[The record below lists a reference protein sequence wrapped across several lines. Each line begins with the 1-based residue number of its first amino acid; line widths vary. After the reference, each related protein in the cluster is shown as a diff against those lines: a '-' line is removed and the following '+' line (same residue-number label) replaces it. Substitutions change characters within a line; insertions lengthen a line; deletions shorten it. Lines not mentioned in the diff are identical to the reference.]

1 MSSRAFSCGGKT
13 TAFENQHLE
22 RGKSNSMNTTRN
34 WAQFLSTLLTGLIIM
49 LAVVACGS
57 YGTNPNTEPTPEE
70 PSPEIVDFALKPIS
84 DKLELFAG
92 GETST
97 IINLERQEGFDTTV
111 NMIFEGL
118 PEGVEQVW
126 SRDTENGD
134 CTVRLIAHSEVAE
147 GEYTI
152 TLRGVAEA
160 GNNKLSALG
169 EEGASQTVSITI
181 TLPKP
186 FSASLQPAIL
196 PMPADSLTAVVVP
209 IKRLPG
215 FEEILHVQLLNVPA
229 GITSGF
235 CTDESG
241 CFSVVGGSE
250 FKINVRVA
258 ADAPQG
264 QKTLTV
270 QISSVDGRFKQT
282 LPLQINIQA
291 PVANPDFRLLTPSI
305 SLSAPFET
313 PVPIRLTIIRIK
325 GFDKG
330 ILVKTNTPGFSANE
344 ITIPGGENSA
354 ILNDVIVPAAPPQ
367 GPRPAENIGT
377 LTVKRT
383 VDTSLALP
391 ATQTLKI
398 LAQEVGTNL
407 SKDVDV
413 NFTVLPVSGGKDFT
427 FKAATTAASG
437 SADHGLVVISDN
449 NTVVVGSTENGTFIL
464 KRLKSDG
471 SPDPKFASRFQTNQV
486 KISFQGV
493 ATLRAIAL
501 APDDD
506 IVAVG
511 TVTQN
516 NDVSTSKIAVAKVNP
531 DGSLDS
537 AFGSGKI
544 INLNISEGRAVTVTN
559 SGQILIAGQS
569 AGDALSSSILQAQAT
584 LLMHCVVVALKPDG
598 SLDSSFSGDGISAF
612 RADSSGFGQTSD
624 GCNAVALAP
633 NNLIVVGGVSRDDDD
648 SRFFVARL
656 QANGN
661 LDANFGG
668 DGMVVTDINDL
679 TDAVNNIVVQP
690 NGKIIAGGLGVNNN
704 SEFGILARYNTTGGL
719 DSTFDGDGI
728 RATPTHAVSTNAQPF
743 ERGIRGLALQK
754 DGNILLIEQTGNTPA
769 VLRRL
774 TADGSTL
781 ELINPVV
788 VSKVTDIKLDF
799 NGRITL
805 LGIRPERYFP

>member
-1 MSSRAFSCGGKT
+1 VLFCGGKT

-22 RGKSNSMNTTRN
+22 RGKSNFMNTTRN
-34 WAQFLSTLLTGLIIM
+34 WSQFLSTLLTGLILV
-49 LAVVACGS
+49 LAVVACGP
-57 YGTNPNTEPTPEE
+57 YGATPTTEPTPED
-70 PSPEIVDFALKPIS
+70 PSTEVVKFALKPVS
-84 DKLELFAG
+84 DKLELSAG

-111 NMIFEGL
+111 NMTFEGL

-147 GEYTI
+147 GNYSV
-152 TLRGVAEA
+152 TLRGVAQS
-160 GNNKLSALG
+160 GNNNLSALG
-169 EEGASQTVSITI
+169 EEGTSQTFSITI

-196 PMPADSLTAVVVP
+196 PMPADSLTTVVVS

-215 FEEILHVQLLNVPA
+215 FEEILHLQLLNVPA
-229 GITSGF
+229 GVTTGGT

-241 CFSVVGGSE
+241 CNSVVGFSE
-250 FKINVRVA
+250 FKFGVRVA

-282 LPLQINIQA
+282 IPLQINIQA
-291 PVANPDFRLLTPSI
+291 PLANPAFRLLTPAI

-344 ITIPGGENSA
+344 ITIRGDENSA
-354 ILNDVIVPAAPPQ
+354 TPNGVIVPAAPPE
-367 GPRPAENIGT
+367 GPGPAENIGT
-377 LTVKRT
+377 LTVKRNP
-383 VDTSLALP
+383 DTSLALP

-398 LAQEVGTNL
+398 LAQGVGTNL
-407 SKDVDV
+407 SKNVDV
-413 NFTVLPVSGGKDFT
+413 SFNILPVSGDRDFA
-427 FKAATTAASG
+427 FKAATTALSG
-437 SADHGLVVISDN
+437 SADHGLVLLPDGK
-449 NTVVVGSTENGTFIL
+449 VVAGSTENGTFIL
-464 KRLKSDG
+464 KRLQPDG
-471 SPDPKFASRFQTNQV
+471 SPDPSFVSRFQTNQV
-486 KISFQGV
+486 KIDFQGV
-493 ATLRAIAL
+493 ATLRAIAR
-501 APDDD
+501 APDGD

-516 NDVSTSKIAVAKVNP
+516 NDVATSKIAVAKVNP

-537 AFGSGKI
+537 VFGNGKI
-544 INLNISEGRAVTVTN
+544 INLFLSEGRAVTVTG
-559 SGQILIAGQS
+559 SGQILIAGES
-569 AGDALSSSILQAQAT
+569 ANDALSSNTLQAQVT
-584 LLMHCVVVALKPDG
+584 ILMHCVVVALKPDG

-656 QANGN
+656 QANGT

-668 DGMVVTDINDL
+668 DGMVVTDVNEL

-690 NGKIIAGGLGVNNN
+690 NGKIIAGGLGVDNNT
-704 SEFGILARYNTTGGL
+704 EFGILARYNTTGGL

-743 ERGIRGLALQK
+743 ERGIRGLALQS

-774 TADGSTL
+774 KADGSTL
-781 ELINPVV
+781 VLINPSV
-788 VSKVTDIKLDF
+788 VSKVTDIKLDA
-799 NGRITL
+799 NGKIIL
-805 LGIRPERYFP
+805 LGTRPERYFP